1 MHFRFNLYVVQEL
14 MTSCFYFIVQYTQY
28 LCIWHLIQRRYAT
41 IYSFDR
47 PYCMQDYC
55 MYILCSSVLTAAIS
69 TYKMYCFKRSKDYQA
84 LSCVQYINVVAH
96 KLIAMETLHSGS
108 LKEFLDRFRDL
119 GSESAICTQ
128 NMIFQANNYV
138 LGCLSTYLGL

>member
-1 MHFRFNLYVVQEL
+1 
-14 MTSCFYFIVQYTQY
+14 
-28 LCIWHLIQRRYAT
+28 
-41 IYSFDR
+41 
-47 PYCMQDYC
+47 

-69 TYKMYCFKRSKDYQA
+69 TCKMYCFKISKDYKA

-119 GSESAICTQ
+119 GSESAICT
-128 NMIFQANNYV
+128 
-138 LGCLSTYLGL
+138 